1 MMQQMKAKTLNS
13 VESFSNRKITVF
25 PVYSTVPH
33 SKYSVLSTSSIFCG
47 ELPCI

>member
-25 PVYSTVPH
+25 SNPKGTDI
-33 SKYSVLSTSSIFCG
+33 L
-47 ELPCI
+47 